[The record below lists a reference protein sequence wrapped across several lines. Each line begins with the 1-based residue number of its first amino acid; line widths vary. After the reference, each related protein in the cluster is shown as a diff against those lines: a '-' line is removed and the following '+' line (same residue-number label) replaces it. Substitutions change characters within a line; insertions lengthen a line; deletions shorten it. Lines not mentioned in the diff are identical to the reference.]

1 MRQLWQVA
9 DFLRATR
16 REMRFGELSRAPLR
30 MLRIELRDDA
40 LECDWVARPADIW
53 DLSLRRAVRDRNES
67 MQTLLDAI
75 ALRNLAFDALP
86 GIDCAVLRVFRQ
98 PTHEPLDM
106 VLLGTVSREMPEIHR
121 VNSLVMRAKL
131 YGFCFH
137 LEEGVL
143 KPLRMGNRATELIS

>member
-1 MRQLWQVA
+1 
-9 DFLRATR
+9 
-16 REMRFGELSRAPLR
+16 
-30 MLRIELRDDA
+30 MLRIELRDET

-53 DLSLRRAVRDRNES
+53 DSSLRRPLRDRNES

-75 ALRNLAFDALP
+75 SLRNLAFEAFP
-86 GIDCAVLRVFRQ
+86 GVDCAVLRAFRR
-98 PTHEPLDM
+98 PTHEPLEM
-106 VLLGTVSREMPEIHR
+106 VVLGTVSREMPEIHR

-143 KPLRMGNRATELIS
+143 KPLQMGVRATELIS